1 MGGGGR
7 RRASRLRELRLAG
20 NRGLAVPPL
29 HVTYGGVPAVFEYLR
44 RVADAP
50 QHTPDPHPTG
60 PGRPDPA
67 RGSLAGPSARGGG
80 AVNGRSSSGEASVGR
95 PGRDPSPR
103 RTLRA
108 PPWAAAG
115 AAPV

>member
-29 HVTYGGVPAVFEYLR
+29 HVTYGGVSAVFEYLR
-44 RVADAP
+44 RVAHAP

-67 RGSLAGPSARGGG
+67 RGR
-80 AVNGRSSSGEASVGR
+80 VNGRSVSGEASVGR